1 MSIYS
6 YEEAFGA
13 WDKTSRAMRKAVEA
27 WFRLYY
33 NDVATEESD
42 PSQRIPYTV
51 VNKLVKTMFGEY
63 KASARNAFVASVLD
77 RLDRQRKAAVQ
88 LALIGGEC
96 YLKPCP
102 GKEGFSFT
110 LIPRNRVLVF
120 GRDPDGV
127 PTDIG
132 TVEHSV
138 LGKHY
143 YTLLERR
150 TVDEQG
156 YLTIENKLYRSLTS
170 QSLGSRVN
178 LSEHPAYAGLA
189 ERYRYPLA
197 LGSVGLVRMKT
208 PMVNC
213 VDGSAD
219 GVSVYAAAVGL
230 IHSINRNEAQL
241 NGEFNRGQ
249 SRVFVSSDLLGR
261 NANGERKLTENIFVG
276 LDEDPENVGITVFS
290 PQLRE
295 QSYLARK
302 QEYMRNVESVIG
314 LQRGTL
320 SDANADDR
328 TATEISASAGDY
340 NLTVIDFQG
349 MWDAA
354 VAETVRLCCLLGKL
368 YKLESADP
376 EKQQFSI
383 DWGNGVLYDEDKT
396 WEDYKAMVASGLL
409 KPEIALGWRFNMP
422 ADTEEELAAIRKKYM
437 PEGR

>member
-13 WDKTSRAMRKAVEA
+13 WDKTSRAMRKAVEE

-33 NDVATEESD
+33 NDTVTEQSD
-42 PSQRIPYTV
+42 PSQRVPYTV

-63 KASARNAFVASVLD
+63 KVSARNAFIASVLKN
-77 RLDRQRKAAVQ
+77 LDKQRKPAVQ
-88 LALIGGEC
+88 LALIGGES

-102 GKEGFSFT
+102 QKDGFSFT
-110 LIPRNRVLVF
+110 LIPRNRLLVF
-120 GRDPDGV
+120 GRDANGT
-127 PTDIG
+127 PTDVG
-132 TVEHSV
+132 TVEQSV
-138 LGKHY
+138 FGKHY

-150 TVDEQG
+150 TVDARG
-156 YLTIENKLYRSLTS
+156 FLTIENKLYRSLTS
-170 QSLGSRVN
+170 QNLGSRVP
-178 LSEHPAYAGLA
+178 LSAHPEYAGLA
-189 ERYRYPLA
+189 QRYRYPIA
-197 LGSVGLVRMKT
+197 LGSVGLVRIKT

-230 IHSINRNEAQL
+230 IHGINRNEAQL
-241 NGEFNRGQ
+241 NGEFQRGQ
-249 SRVFVSSDLLGR
+249 SRVFVSADLLDR
-261 NANGERKLTENIFVG
+261 NAQGEQRLKDSIFVG

-302 QEYMRNVESVIG
+302 QEYLRNVESIIG

-320 SDANADDR
+320 SDANAEDR

-354 VAETVRLCCLLGKL
+354 VAETVRLCCLLGKM
-368 YKLESADP
+368 YKLALVDP
-376 EKQQFSI
+376 EKQRYSI

-396 WEDYKAMVASGLL
+396 WEDYKAMVASDLL
-409 KPEIALGWRFNMP
+409 KPEIALGWRFQLP
-422 ADTEEELAAIRKKYM
+422 AETEEQQVQIREKLM
-437 PEGR
+437 P